1 MIVKLSKLITGILL
15 NQKSISEKD
24 IDIYQYG
31 IEITISS
38 LLNIAL
44 IVIVSL
50 ITNSLFSGLIFLSTF
65 ILLRQF
71 TGGYHAESYFK
82 CNTVLV
88 STYILVLLLSRLI
101 YLEFRAGCII
111 LLLGVL
117 VVIFFT
123 PVYNAHKE
131 LSRSEYRKSKKI
143 SIILY
148 LLFSVASIITFQF
161 NQYYGR
167 VFIFTLGSILMLIII
182 EIFLQRR
189 GFHESKKD
197 CR

>member
-1 MIVKLSKLITGILL
+1 MIVKLSKLITKVLL

-31 IEITISS
+31 VEITISS

-88 STYILVLLLSRLI
+88 STYILVLILSRLI
-101 YLEFRAGCII
+101 CIEFRAGCII

-123 PVYNAHKE
+123 PIYNAHKE
-131 LSRSEYRKSKKI
+131 LSPSECRRNRKV
-143 SIILY
+143 SIFLY
-148 LLFSVASIITFQF
+148 ALIAIVSMITFQF

-197 CR
+197 CC

>member
-1 MIVKLSKLITGILL
+1 MIVKLSKLITKVLL

-82 CNTVLV
+82 
-88 STYILVLLLSRLI
+88 
-101 YLEFRAGCII
+101 
-111 LLLGVL
+111 
-117 VVIFFT
+117 
-123 PVYNAHKE
+123 
-131 LSRSEYRKSKKI
+131 
-143 SIILY
+143 
-148 LLFSVASIITFQF
+148 
-161 NQYYGR
+161 
-167 VFIFTLGSILMLIII
+167 
-182 EIFLQRR
+182 
-189 GFHESKKD
+189 
-197 CR
+197 

>member
-1 MIVKLSKLITGILL
+1 MIVKLSKLITNILL
-15 NQKSISEKD
+15 NQKSFSEKD

-38 LLNIAL
+38 LLNIVL
-44 IVIVSL
+44 IAIVGLVTKSL
-50 ITNSLFSGLIFLSTF
+50 ISGMIFLSTF

-88 STYILVLLLSRLI
+88 STYILVLILSKLVC
-101 YLEFRAGCII
+101 LEFIAGCII

-117 VVIFFT
+117 VVIFLT
-123 PVYNAHKE
+123 PVYNVHKE
-131 LSRSEYRKSKKI
+131 LSRSGYRKSKKI
-143 SIILY
+143 SIFLY
-148 LLFSVASIITFQF
+148 ALIAIVSMITFQF

-167 VFIFTLGSILMLIII
+167 VFIFTLGSVLMLIII

-189 GFHESKKD
+189 GLHESKKD
-197 CR
+197 RC

>member
-1 MIVKLSKLITGILL
+1 MIVKLSKLITKVLL

-44 IVIVSL
+44 IVIFSL
-50 ITNSLFSGLIFLSTF
+50 ITNSQFSGLIFLSTF

-71 TGGYHAESYFK
+71 TSGYHAESYLK
-82 CNTVLV
+82 CNTALVL
-88 STYILVLLLSRLI
+88 TYILVLLLSRLI
-101 YLEFRAGCII
+101 CLEFRAGCII

-123 PVYNAHKE
+123 PVYNSHKE

>member
-1 MIVKLSKLITGILL
+1 MIVKLSKLITKVLL

-38 LLNIAL
+38 LLNIVL
-44 IVIVSL
+44 IVVVSL

-71 TGGYHAESYFK
+71 TGGYHAKNYFK

-88 STYILVLLLSRLI
+88 LTYILVLFLSRLI
-101 YLEFRAGCII
+101 CLEIRAGCII
-111 LLLGVL
+111 LFLGVL

-143 SIILY
+143 AIILY
-148 LLFSVASIITFQF
+148 LLLSVVSIITFQF

-167 VFIFTLGSILMLIII
+167 VLIFTLGSVLMLIII
-182 EIFLQRR
+182 EMFLQRR
-189 GFHESKKD
+189 GFHKSKKD
-197 CR
+197 CC

>member
-1 MIVKLSKLITGILL
+1 MIVKLSKLITKVLL

-24 IDIYQYG
+24 IYIYQYG

-65 ILLRQF
+65 IILRQF

-82 CNTVLV
+82 CNTVFV

-101 YLEFRAGCII
+101 CLEFRAGCII

-117 VVIFFT
+117 VVIFLRLFIM
-123 PVYNAHKE
+123 PIKNSLVLNIEKV
-131 LSRSEYRKSKKI
+131 KK
-143 SIILY
+143 Y
-148 LLFSVASIITFQF
+148 LLFCIYCSLLL
-161 NQYYGR
+161 R
-167 VFIFTLGSILMLIII
+167 
-182 EIFLQRR
+182 
-189 GFHESKKD
+189 
-197 CR
+197 

>member
-1 MIVKLSKLITGILL
+1 MIVKLSKLITKVLL
-15 NQKSISEKD
+15 NQKSISEND

-65 ILLRQF
+65 IILRQF

-82 CNTVLV
+82 CNSVLV
-88 STYILVLLLSRLI
+88 LTYILVLLLSRLI
-101 YLEFRAGCII
+101 CLEFRAGCII

-148 LLFSVASIITFQF
+148 LLFSVTSIIIFQF

-167 VFIFTLGSILMLIII
+167 VFIFTLGSILILIII

>member
-1 MIVKLSKLITGILL
+1 MIVKLSKLITNILL

-38 LLNIAL
+38 LLNIVL
-44 IVIVSL
+44 IAIVGLVTKSL
-50 ITNSLFSGLIFLSTF
+50 ISGLIFLSTF

-71 TGGYHAESYFK
+71 TGGYHAGSYLK

-88 STYILVLLLSRLI
+88 STYILVLFLSRLI
-101 YLEFRAGCII
+101 CLEFRVGCII
-111 LLLGVL
+111 LLLGVI
-117 VVIFFT
+117 VVISLT

-131 LSRSEYRKSKKI
+131 LSRSEYKKSKKI

-148 LLFSVASIITFQF
+148 LLLSVVSVITFQF

-167 VFIFTLGSILMLIII
+167 VLIFTLGSVLMLIII
-182 EIFLQRR
+182 EMFLQRR

-197 CR
+197 CC

>member
-1 MIVKLSKLITGILL
+1 MIVKLSKLMTKVLL

-71 TGGYHAESYFK
+71 TGGYHAGSYLK
-82 CNTVLV
+82 CNTALA

-101 YLEFRAGCII
+101 FLEFRAGCII

-117 VVIFFT
+117 VVIFLHLFIT
-123 PVYNAHKE
+123 PIKNSLV
-131 LSRSEYRKSKKI
+131 LSIEKVKK
-143 SIILY
+143 Y
-148 LLFSVASIITFQF
+148 LLFCICCSLSL
-161 NQYYGR
+161 R
-167 VFIFTLGSILMLIII
+167 
-182 EIFLQRR
+182 
-189 GFHESKKD
+189 
-197 CR
+197 